1 MAGPFENVFYF
12 RVRLRVTIVMIA
24 LLGVILIP
32 SVRMILEFYDTV
44 FAWVVWVPIL
54 SLVAIFTFLT
64 VGMPLWMRAPVSFSY
79 DQRGIEVVLSSSIS
93 RRPVLI
99 PWERV
104 IHIWG
109 PFDRYDQYLVR
120 YLPRGGV
127 PQHRTTKGGE
137 TYYFST
143 DAKALAVTRSQLLE
157 MKQYLPAQPQG
168 EVERYLGAS

>member
-12 RVRLRVTIVMIA
+12 RVRLRVTIIGIA

-32 SVRMILEFYDTV
+32 SVRMILEFYGTV

-64 VGMPLWMRAPVSFSY
+64 VGMPLWMRDPVTFSY
-79 DQRGIEVVLSSSIS
+79 GESGIEVVLSSSLS
-93 RRPVLI
+93 RRPILI

-104 IHIWG
+104 IHVWK
-109 PFDRYDQYLVR
+109 PSNTLDQYEVK
-120 YLPRGGV
+120 YLRKDGV

-137 TYYFST
+137 TYYYSPN
-143 DAKALAVTRSQLLE
+143 AKALVVTRSQLLE
-157 MKQYLPAQPQG
+157 MKPYLPVQPQS